1 MKLSILLTTTL
12 FATVLTTRAVPT
24 VYLTLGDD
32 IPQYHAFSG
41 NFLGNLG
48 TFPGVNISG
57 DSSELTVGPDGALY
71 SIGSGGIW
79 RTDIETATSSP
90 FVVFGEE
97 VQVQPGG
104 IAFAD
109 DGFLYVTSGDNLLR
123 YDASTGA
130 FVGVV
135 GSFPG
140 FSFGSFSDDLTFG
153 PDGALYTLGPSPR
166 GGAIWRTDIETATSS
181 PFVIFGSGQLT
192 AAPGGFV
199 FVDGSIYVSSADR
212 LLEYDAETGA
222 LIGEVGTFPGA
233 FAGSFL
239 DNLVLGQDGMIY
251 SQGPSGIWRINI
263 NSGTATEIIDLETR
277 ASGFVILLP

>member
-1 MKLSILLTTTL
+1 MKLGILLTTTL
-12 FATVLTTRAVPT
+12 FAAALTSRAVPT

-57 DSSELTVGPDGALY
+57 DSSELTAGPDGALY

-79 RTDIETATSSP
+79 RTDIETATSAP
-90 FVVFGEE
+90 FVTFGAELT
-97 VQVQPGG
+97 VQPGG

-135 GSFPG
+135 GTFPG
-140 FSFGSFSDDLTFG
+140 FSPGSFRDDLTFG
-153 PDGALYTLGPSPR
+153 PDGALYTLGSVGR
-166 GGAIWRTDIETATSS
+166 ARALWRTDIETATAS
-181 PFVIFGSGQLT
+181 PFIIFGGEVTVS
-192 AAPGGFV
+192 PGGFV
-199 FVDGSIYVSSADR
+199 FADDSIYVTSGDNV
-212 LLEYDAETGA
+212 LEYDAQTGA
-222 LIGEVGTFPGA
+222 FLGVVGAFPGA
-233 FAGSFL
+233 FAGSSL
-239 DNLVLGQDGMIY
+239 DNLVLGQDGLIY
-251 SQGPSGIWRINI
+251 SQGPGGIWRINI
-263 NSGTATEIIDLETR
+263 HSGTATEIIDLETR
-277 ASGFVILLP
+277 ASGFVIVVP